1 MSAKDSDSLKFLSPR
16 RLETLEAV
24 AEAILGVPRPELG
37 DDFKFNVD
45 EYVVWL
51 PSHLQKD
58 LKLLFSVLGSPLIS
72 LFFVGRLSRFSKL
85 SVTRRR
91 SYLKKWSLSRIPL
104 LRTGYMALKSLCG
117 WGYYSQESVHAELD
131 YPGPTIG
138 REDETPTLMYG
149 KEKWRPPSNMETRG
163 DLA

>member
-1 MSAKDSDSLKFLSPR
+1 MSAKDSGSLEFLSPS

-24 AEAILGVPRPELG
+24 AEAILGVPRAELG

-45 EYVVWL
+45 EYIIGL
-51 PSHLQKD
+51 PLHLQKD
-58 LKLLFSVLGSPLIS
+58 LKRLFFSLGSPFVS
-72 LFFVGRLSRFSKL
+72 LFFVGRFSRFSRL
-85 SVTRRR
+85 SITQRR

-104 LRTGYMALKSLCG
+104 LRTGYVALKSLCG

-138 REDETPTLMYG
+138 REDETPTLLYG
-149 KEKWRPPSNMETRG
+149 KQKWHPPSSAKER
-163 DLA
+163 